1 MSTKRL
7 TVGAFFM
14 ALMIILSSSM
24 FSVPVP
30 GGHFYFNTILIFL
43 VCLYFEPW
51 EAVVIAGVGSFL
63 GDLFFYPAP
72 MFVTLV
78 THSIQAFV
86 MASLIGLGK
95 RERVSF
101 TQLSLAFVVGGI
113 IDIVGYFIGRSYLYA
128 TPSYASLKLPFDI
141 IAFFVGAALAIFLYY
156 RTPLTKMIMKA
167 LK

>member
-30 GGHFYFNTILIFL
+30 GGHFYFNTVLIFL

-95 RERVSF
+95 RESVSF
-101 TQLSLAFVVGGI
+101 AQISLAFVVGGI
-113 IDIVGYFIGRSYLYA
+113 IDIVGYLSVVLIFTQRQA
-128 TPSYASLKLPFDI
+128 M
-141 IAFFVGAALAIFLYY
+141 LA
-156 RTPLTKMIMKA
+156 
-167 LK
+167 